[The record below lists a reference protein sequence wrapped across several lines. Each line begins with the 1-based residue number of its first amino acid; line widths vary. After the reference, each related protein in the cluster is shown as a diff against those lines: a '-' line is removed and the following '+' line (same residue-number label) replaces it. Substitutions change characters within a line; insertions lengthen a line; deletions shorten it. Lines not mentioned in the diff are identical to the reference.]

1 MIFAIL
7 ALAIAQVDLSF
18 DCNNEDTTLE
28 MPECA
33 RIDYQRTDADLNQQW
48 QLALVAAQQ
57 FDRENADSIRRGQM
71 RSLQNALRT
80 AQRAWIV
87 YRDTHCDAEARN
99 YNSASSTHHL
109 ILNICLRK
117 LTEMRTQQLSGF
129 SEGQA
134 S

>member
-28 MPECA
+28 TAECA

-117 LTEMRTQQLSGF
+117 FTATRTQQLQTF
-129 SEGQA
+129 IED
-134 S
+134 